1 MNMFASLKIVK
12 LAALGA
18 CCLALAARAENKP
31 APAKAE
37 SAAPKSAFV
46 NDPEVGKDPFFPH
59 STRRLESMPR
69 LATTNAVAPS
79 SLLWNQLALK
89 GICGTKGE
97 PLALI
102 NGVTVSIGE
111 LAEIKFGRQIVKV
124 RCREIRERSI
134 VLQLDG
140 SSETRELKLRE
151 GI

>member
-1 MNMFASLKIVK
+1 MNMFASQKIVK

-18 CCLALAARAENKP
+18 LCLALGARAENKP
-31 APAKAE
+31 ATAKTE
-37 SAAPKSAFV
+37 LAAPKSVFV

-59 STRRLESMPR
+59 STRRLEAMPR
-69 LATTNAVAPS
+69 PSTTNSVAPS

-97 PLALI
+97 PLALV
-102 NGVTVSIGE
+102 NGVTVSVGE